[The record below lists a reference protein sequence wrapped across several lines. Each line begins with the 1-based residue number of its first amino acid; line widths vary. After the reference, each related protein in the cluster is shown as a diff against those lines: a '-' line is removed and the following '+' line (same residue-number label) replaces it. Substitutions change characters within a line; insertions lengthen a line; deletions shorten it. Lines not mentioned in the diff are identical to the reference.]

1 MRLTPLHVSFS
12 RGSAIRV
19 LAAIVL
25 IVTTV
30 AGSVGAKPGTTWAA
44 ATRTTDSVNLRS
56 GPGTKYRVIRV
67 IPAGDSLKITG
78 SYSHGFYPVRYDGA
92 KGWVSEDYLVMP
104 RPIGSA
110 RATDSV
116 NLRAGPSTR
125 QAILLTIPSG
135 AGLKIT
141 GSLSKGFYP
150 VRYQGIKG
158 WVYADYLAPG
168 KRGSGSSTTPS
179 SSAVSRPRMLGLAHT
194 MDSLNLRTGPG
205 TNYGVILTIP
215 DNGSLTITGSYR
227 NGYYPVRYQG
237 TKGWVSGDYLALG
250 GPKNDTWTHDELVE
264 LVFDAAVFF
273 GEDGSD
279 MLRVAECESN
289 LDPKNV
295 TPPHSASG
303 LFQFLPGTWK
313 TTPYADRS
321 VFDPEANAYA
331 AAWMWSVGRRSEW
344 VCQ

>member
-1 MRLTPLHVSFS
+1 MRFTPLHVSFP

-19 LAAIVL
+19 LAAVVL
-25 IVTTV
+25 IVTSF
-30 AGSVGAKPGTTWAA
+30 AGSLGAKPGTTWAA
-44 ATRTTDSVNLRS
+44 ATRATDFVNLRE
-56 GPGTKYRVIRV
+56 GPGTRYRVIDV
-67 IPAGDSLKITG
+67 IPAGEGLKITG
-78 SYSHGFYPVRYDGA
+78 SYRNGFYPVRYQGM
-92 KGWVSEDYLVMP
+92 KGWVSDDYLVMP
-104 RPIGSA
+104 RPLGPA

-125 QAILLTIPSG
+125 QAVLLTIPEG

-168 KRGSGSSTTPS
+168 SKGVSTAS
-179 SSAVSRPRMLGLAHT
+179 EDAISRPRVLGLAHT
-194 MDSLNLRTGPG
+194 MDQLNLRSGPG
-205 TNYGVILTIP
+205 SNHSVILVMP
-215 DNGSLTITGSYR
+215 EGASLTITGSYR

-237 TKGWVSGDYLALG
+237 TKGWASGDYLAVG
-250 GPKNDTWTHDELVE
+250 GPHNDSWTSDEIIE
-264 LVFDAAVFF
+264 LIYDVAYFY
-273 GEDGSD
+273 GLDGGD
-279 MLRVAECESN
+279 LLRVARCESN

-303 LFQFLPGTWK
+303 LFQFLPGTWN

-331 AAWMWSVGRRSEW
+331 AGWMWSVGRRSEW

>member
-1 MRLTPLHVSFS
+1 MRFTPLHVSFP
-12 RGSAIRV
+12 RGSAIRS
-19 LAAIVL
+19 LAAVVL
-25 IVTTV
+25 IAISF
-30 AGSVGAKPGTTWAA
+30 AGGLGAKPGTTWAA
-44 ATRTTDSVNLRS
+44 ATRATDFVNLRG
-56 GPGTKYRVIRV
+56 GPGTKYRVIEI
-67 IPAGDSLKITG
+67 IPAGDPLKITG
-78 SYSHGFYPVRYDGA
+78 SYRNGFYPVRYQGT

-104 RPIGSA
+104 RPLGPA

-125 QAILLTIPSG
+125 QAIILTIPSG

-168 KRGSGSSTTPS
+168 RRGTSTS
-179 SSAVSRPRMLGLAHT
+179 SSEAISRPRVLGPAHT
-194 MDSLNLRTGPG
+194 MDRLNLRSGPG
-205 TNYGVILTIP
+205 SNYPVILVMP
-215 DNGSLTITGSYR
+215 ENASLKITGSYSK
-227 NGYYPVRYQG
+227 GYYPVRYQG
-237 TKGWVSGDYLALG
+237 TKGWASSDYLALG
-250 GPKNDTWTHDELVE
+250 SSGGGASWSSEEIIDLIY
-264 LVFDAAVFF
+264 DAATFY
-273 GEDGSD
+273 GLNGND
-279 MLRVAECESN
+279 MLRVARCESN
-289 LDPKNV
+289 LDPDNV

-331 AAWMWSVGRRSEW
+331 AGWMWSVGRRSEW
-344 VCQ
+344 TCQ